1 VSRRYETIEQ
11 VVDAG
16 LCMGCGTCAGVC
28 PAGALAMCHDDRTGE
43 LRPVLDR
50 AACKNCHVCAE
61 VCPGSGV
68 DFGALNEHLFGRQPD
83 HHEIGVCRGA
93 WVGHS
98 TDEDMRYQAS
108 SGGVVTELSRFL
120 LDEKEV
126 DGVLV
131 AQATDAEPLRPQ
143 PVVARTRERVAAAS
157 GSKYCP
163 LAMNTLLREVRESG
177 GRFALVGLPCHVH
190 GWRMAARRDPRLAAA
205 IRYSF
210 GLFCGGVPTWS
221 ALEYFLARRGVRLSN
236 VRAIQFRSGTWPG
249 AIRVVLKD
257 GQEYTFARRPPA
269 RHLLAILRHN
279 AAFTSHHFRPLRCL
293 TCCDVTAE
301 LADASFGDPWLPR
314 FLAARDPGQTVIVA
328 RSQQAEELVDRAV
341 RAGRVAVEPLSI
353 EEAIRSQSRKIRS
366 QKALSANLAAVRFI
380 GRGVP
385 AYAWA
390 RHGTDRATLCQRL
403 GALLA
408 TAEWAM
414 GRRRW
419 LWPLILPWTFV
430 RTAARFAGRAIRG
443 RNSR

>member
-1 VSRRYETIEQ
+1 MSRRYETIEQ

-28 PAGALAMCHDDRTGE
+28 PAGAVAMCPDHRTGE

-50 AACKNCHVCAE
+50 GACTNCHVCAE
-61 VCPGSGV
+61 VCPGTGV
-68 DFGALNEHLFGRQPD
+68 DFGALNEQLFGRQPD
-83 HHEIGVCRGA
+83 HREIGVCRGA

-98 TDEDMRYQAS
+98 TDEDVRHQAS
-108 SGGVVTELSRFL
+108 SGGVVTELCRFL

-131 AQATDAEPLRPQ
+131 AQATDAAPLRPQ
-143 PVVARTRERVAAAS
+143 PVVARTRERVAAAA

-163 LAMNTLLREVRESG
+163 VAMNTVLREVRESG
-177 GRFALVGLPCHVH
+177 ARFALVGLPCHVH
-190 GWRMAARRDPRLAAA
+190 GWRMAARLDPRLEAA

-210 GLFCGGVPTWS
+210 GLFCGGLPTWR
-221 ALEYFLARRGVRLSN
+221 ALEYFLRHRGVRLSN
-236 VRAIQFRSGTWPG
+236 VRAIRFRSGGWPG
-249 AIRVVLKD
+249 AMRVLLKD
-257 GQEYTFARRPPA
+257 GREYTFAKRPPA
-269 RHLLAILRHN
+269 RHPLAILRRN
-279 AAFTSHHFRPLRCL
+279 AAFGSHHFRPLRCL

-301 LADASFGDPWLPR
+301 LADASFGDPWLPG
-314 FLAARDPGQTVIVA
+314 FLAAGGPGQTVIVT

-341 RAGRVAVEPLSI
+341 AAERVAVEPLGI
-353 EEAIRSQSRKIRS
+353 EEVIRSQSSQIRS
-366 QKALSANLAAVRFI
+366 RKALSANLAAVSFV
-380 GRGVP
+380 GRGAPV
-385 AYAWA
+385 YAWS

-419 LWPLILPWTFV
+419 LWPLLLPWAFV
-430 RTAARFAGRAIRG
+430 RTSVRFVGRAMRRRDG
-443 RNSR
+443 R